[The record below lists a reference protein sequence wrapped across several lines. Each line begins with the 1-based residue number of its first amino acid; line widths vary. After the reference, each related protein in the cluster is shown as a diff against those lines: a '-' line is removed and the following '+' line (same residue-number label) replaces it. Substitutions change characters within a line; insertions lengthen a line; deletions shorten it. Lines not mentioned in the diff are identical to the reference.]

1 MSLIKSALNWK
12 VMSPKE
18 DGVRLQVYL
27 ARCGIGSRRK
37 NEEFI
42 ADRRAAVNGQI
53 VTEPGTKV
61 YPGDRVTFDWRP
73 VQPEAEERYV
83 VLHKP
88 PRFICSSSD
97 PLGRPLAL
105 DLLRLHF
112 SERLFNVGRLDFMSE
127 GLIFFSNDGN
137 FTRIVSHPSS
147 EIEKEYRV
155 ICHNPVDK
163 SILDQWLE
171 GVTVEGTSYK
181 IKTYRTEG
189 PYEVFLTLIEG
200 KNREIRTLFKVWK
213 IDIKRLIRVRI
224 GPVTIEGLKLG
235 EYRLLTAD
243 EVDWFIKRGEK

>member
-1 MSLIKSALNWK
+1 MSNRSEEGA
-12 VMSPKE
+12 
-18 DGVRLQVYL
+18 VRLQVYL

-42 ADRRAAVNGQI
+42 ADGRASINGQV

-61 YPGDRVTFDWRP
+61 YPGDTVTFDWRP
-73 VQPEAEERYV
+73 VQPEAEYRYV
-83 VLHKP
+83 VLYKP

-105 DLLRLHF
+105 DLLRPHF

-155 ICHNPVDK
+155 ICHNPVDE

-171 GVTVEGTSYK
+171 GVTVEDTSYN
-181 IKTYRTEG
+181 IKTYRREE

-200 KNREIRTLFKVWK
+200 KNREIRTLFKAWK

-224 GPVTIEGLKLG
+224 GPITIEGLKPG
-235 EYRLLTAD
+235 EHRVLTAD

>member
-1 MSLIKSALNWK
+1 MSNSTEENGI
-12 VMSPKE
+12 
-18 DGVRLQVYL
+18 RLQVYL

-42 ADRRAAVNGQI
+42 ADGRASVNGQV

-61 YPGDRVTFDWRP
+61 YPGDRVTFDWRL
-73 VQPEAEERYV
+73 VQPESENRYV
-83 VLHKP
+83 VLYKP

-97 PLGRPLAL
+97 PLGRPIAL
-105 DLLRLHF
+105 DLLRPHF

-163 SILDQWLE
+163 NILDQWLE

-181 IKTYRTEG
+181 IKTYRIEE

-200 KNREIRTLFKVWK
+200 KNREIRTLFKAWK

-224 GPVTIEGLKLG
+224 GPITIDGLNPG
-235 EYRLLTAD
+235 EHRLLTAD

>member
-1 MSLIKSALNWK
+1 
-12 VMSPKE
+12 MSPKE
-18 DGVRLQVYL
+18 NGVRLQVYL

-42 ADRRAAVNGQI
+42 ADGRAAVNGQV

-61 YPGDRVTFDWRP
+61 YPGDKVTFDWRL
-73 VQPEAEERYV
+73 VQPEPEERYV

-105 DLLRLHF
+105 DLLRPHF

-155 ICHNPVDK
+155 LCHDPIYEDT
-163 SILDQWLE
+163 LDQWSQ
-171 GVTVEGTSYK
+171 GVTVEDTLYK
-181 IKTYRTEG
+181 IKAYRLER

-200 KNREIRTLFKVWK
+200 KNREIRTLFKAWK

-224 GPVTIEGLKLG
+224 GPVTIDGLKTG
-235 EYRLLTAD
+235 EYRLLTGD
-243 EVDWFIKRGEK
+243 EVDWFIERGEK

>member
-1 MSLIKSALNWK
+1 MSNS
-12 VMSPKE
+12 SE
-18 DGVRLQVYL
+18 EGGVRLQVYL

-42 ADRRAAVNGQI
+42 ADGRASVNGQV

-61 YPGDRVTFDWRP
+61 YPGDSVTFDWRP
-73 VQPEAEERYV
+73 VQPEAENRYV
-83 VLHKP
+83 VLYKP

-105 DLLRLHF
+105 DLLRPHF

-155 ICHNPVDK
+155 ICHNPVDE

-171 GVTVEGTSYK
+171 GVIVEGTSYK
-181 IKTYRTEG
+181 IKTYRIEK

-200 KNREIRTLFKVWK
+200 KNREIRTLFKAWK

-224 GPVTIEGLKLG
+224 GPITIEGLNPG
-235 EYRLLTAD
+235 EHRLLTED

>member
-1 MSLIKSALNWK
+1 MKPNNEEA
-12 VMSPKE
+12 
-18 DGVRLQVYL
+18 GVRLQVYL

-42 ADRRAAVNGQI
+42 ADGRASVNGQV

-61 YPGDRVTFDWRP
+61 YPGDKVTFDWRP
-73 VQPEAEERYV
+73 VEPEPEERYV

-105 DLLRLHF
+105 DLLRPHF

-155 ICHNPVDK
+155 ICHSPVDK

-171 GVTVEGTSYK
+171 GVTVDGTSYT
-181 IKTYRTEG
+181 IKTYRIEK

-200 KNREIRTLFKVWK
+200 KNREIRTLFKAWK

-224 GPVTIEGLKLG
+224 GPTTIEGLNPG
-235 EYRLLTAD
+235 EHRLLTTD